1 MFGRTNFIKFVLA
14 KTMEK
19 PILESQEGQKASLHD
34 ALKNIIFFV
43 ITIGCAYWLTVSIGI
58 DRLEDIV
65 KTAGIWAPLAVI
77 ALKMTTIIVVPL
89 GGGPVYAIAGA
100 AFGFWKGLA
109 VTAIG
114 DVLGFSV
121 AFYLSRFFGHSIVT
135 FFVPRPHLPLLEKII
150 SRGAKLSA
158 FLKAR
163 LAFLGFPEIFAYAAG
178 LTKVSFPVF
187 IISMM
192 VPHTPG
198 TTVAILFGNAIFS
211 GNIIFLVLTSILAF
225 TVAFVGG
232 WWFHRDI
239 MQEA

>member
-1 MFGRTNFIKFVLA
+1 
-14 KTMEK
+14 MEK

-121 AFYLSRFFGHSIVT
+121 AFYISRFFGRSIVM
-135 FFVPRPHLPLLEKII
+135 FFVPQSQVPNLEKIL
-150 SRGAKLSA
+150 SRSSKLSA

-163 LAFLGFPEIFAYAAG
+163 LAFAGFPEIFAYTAG
-178 LTKVSFPVF
+178 LTKVSFPIF
-187 IISMM
+187 IASMM
-192 VPHTPG
+192 VLHTPG
-198 TTVAILFGNAIFS
+198 TTIGILFGDAILS
-211 GNIIFLVLTSILAF
+211 GNILFLVLVSLFAYAAAF
-225 TVAFVGG
+225 IGG
-232 WWFHRDI
+232 WLFHRDI
-239 MQEA
+239 MREA